1 MNKDLNILVD
11 RLNRIFPH
19 LTFINEGYYINEDV
33 STKTKIY
40 DDSYCPPY
48 DVDWY
53 EIIKILNENG
63 LTIIDKKDCQRIIKT
78 YSRM

>member
-1 MNKDLNILVD
+1 MNKELTLLVE
-11 RLNRIFPH
+11 RLTRIFPH
-19 LTFINEGYYINEDV
+19 LKFTNEGHYLNEEI
-33 STKTKIY
+33 SSKSKIY

-48 DVDWY
+48 DVNWY

-63 LTIIDKKDCQRIIKT
+63 LTIIDKKDCSRIIKT